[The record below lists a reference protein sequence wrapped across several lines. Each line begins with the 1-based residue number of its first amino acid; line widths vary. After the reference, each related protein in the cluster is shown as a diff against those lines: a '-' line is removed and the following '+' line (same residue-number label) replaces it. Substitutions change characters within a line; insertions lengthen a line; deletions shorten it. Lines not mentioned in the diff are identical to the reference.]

1 MESVVFSGVPRSAY
15 ESADRMLALAR
26 AGRIK
31 QHLLG
36 DTSQVRHGTVEDRS
50 VDDYCNF
57 LKSKLCYEIMQ
68 LEGEAAAWE
77 DEGQGERH
85 HE

>member
-1 MESVVFSGVPRSAY
+1 MESVIFSGVPRSAY

-36 DTSQVRHGTVEDRS
+36 DTSQIRHGTVEDKS
-50 VDDYCNF
+50 VDNYCNF
-57 LKSKLCYEIMQ
+57 LKSKLCYEIMR
-68 LEGEAAAWE
+68 LEGEGCSL
-77 DEGQGERH
+77 DT
-85 HE
+85 